1 MKRVLILALLV
12 AGCGA
17 DPSPVRPT
25 AAPPPPATATA
36 DPLETTDSCPSPP
49 RGVNQFSPR
58 EAASGWELAWSAPGG
73 GLNAGTAADGSLWAM
88 HIPPAE
94 DSKIILMRWDGRT
107 WSELPVMPGDS
118 ALWPYSVADTR
129 HVWVFAQPARFWD
142 GTAWRQR
149 PAPLDEADGSVHA
162 ARGRWAVNH
171 TASAHWNGTA
181 WQLAPVPIEGGGRM
195 GGTDQA
201 PWLLGGFS
209 ARGEN
214 EPVAELARWTGTAW
228 QRVRLPAMPLPRD
241 AKPVHSDTGR
251 LLLGGVAPTGDGEFW
266 VLGDYRWDEYPPD
279 GDEPVSR
286 PRPVA
291 LRHADGRWT
300 CTWGPASR
308 ENQGFSDAEP
318 DGSGGLWTILRTQP
332 VFDGRGEVWHLA
344 EGRWTRE
351 FLPVADGLPYEIND
365 LAVIGTTVYALGVIR
380 DPRGTQFS
388 ALWRLNR

>member
-1 MKRVLILALLV
+1 M
-12 AGCGA
+12 
-17 DPSPVRPT
+17 
-25 AAPPPPATATA
+25 
-36 DPLETTDSCPSPP
+36 
-49 RGVNQFSPR
+49 NQFSPR

-251 LLLGGVAPTGDGEFW
+251 CSWA
-266 VLGDYRWDEYPPD
+266 
-279 GDEPVSR
+279 
-286 PRPVA
+286 
-291 LRHADGRWT
+291 
-300 CTWGPASR
+300 ASR
-308 ENQGFSDAEP
+308 RRATAS
-318 DGSGGLWTILRTQP
+318 SGYWATTAGTSTLRTATS
-332 VFDGRGEVWHLA
+332 R
-344 EGRWTRE
+344 
-351 FLPVADGLPYEIND
+351 
-365 LAVIGTTVYALGVIR
+365 
-380 DPRGTQFS
+380 
-388 ALWRLNR
+388 